1 MKILFLSTHNFAT
14 NPRFVKEVKLAL
26 DKGFEVEIICFEFNN
41 WSYSFNQQLKEQL
54 SAAKITIIPA
64 NRRPFWPWISSVL
77 TEQTNRFLGKLLP
90 LNGKRLSQ
98 AVSRRSNLLI
108 REIRKKKGPYDLV
121 VGHNPGALF
130 PAWFAGN
137 LFNCNSGFDIE
148 DYHPGEGINP
158 HEQALTKKLI
168 GLYLPK
174 MDYVTFAAPLMRKRT
189 KEDIGLEGKNW
200 VDVLNFFPKDE
211 FTYDSNNKDGKLK
224 IVWFSQNVNYN
235 RGLEQVIPVL
245 KNFQDQIE
253 LTLIGNKKEPF
264 FSEYVAKS
272 PWVKY
277 LSPMS
282 QKDLHQAM
290 NAFDIGL
297 AIEPGK
303 DHNNTISLANKL
315 ITYFQAGLFVLAS
328 NTPSHVDFFSKF
340 VEHGIATSLL
350 EENLEKVFTGLSN
363 NRIQIRKNA
372 VIRNGNV
379 QNRCWENEAK
389 KLTAVWEAVVGE

>member
-148 DYHPGEGINP
+148 DYHPGEGNNRERIL
-158 HEQALTKKLI
+158 ELEKLLTEN
-168 GLYLPK
+168 LPK
-174 MDYVTFAAPLMRKRT
+174 MSYLTFASSAIRQKIQTLVP
-189 KEDIGLEGKNW
+189 
-200 VDVLNFFPKDE
+200 VDGPVVMNYFPAEE
-211 FTYDSNNKDGKLK
+211 FLRPIQQNSGTLKL
-224 IVWFSQNVNYN
+224 VWFSQNIASN
-235 RGLEQVIPVL
+235 RGLEYIIPALSSL
-245 KNFQDQIE
+245 KNIE
-253 LTLIGNKKEPF
+253 LHLYGNCEPSF
-264 FSEYVAKS
+264 KS
-272 PWVKY
+272 TFLNNFKNVF
-277 LSPMS
+277 
-282 QKDLHQAM
+282 LHPAM
-290 NAFDIGL
+290 RQHELHNELKNYDIGL
-297 AIEPGK
+297 AVEPGK
-303 DHNNTISLANKL
+303 DVNNDLAVSNKL
-315 ITYFQAGLFVLAS
+315 LAYFQAGLYIIASDTTGQKEFLKDHPNHGKLIDLHSSNLTMEFEKLVL
-328 NTPSHVDFFSKF
+328 
-340 VEHGIATSLL
+340 
-350 EENLEKVFTGLSN
+350 
-363 NRIQIRKNA
+363 RKNDIRA
-372 VIRNGNV
+372 SVTKRFEDAYSFSWETESEKLIKTWSWVIS
-379 QNRCWENEAK
+379 QNK
-389 KLTAVWEAVVGE
+389 G